1 MITVEFSGVYVGSV
15 CLNEDILA
23 ELYLEDDSSEAAEDA
38 AGLAQDI
45 QNMLEK
51 KQSLVKYGD

>member
-15 CLNEDILA
+15 FLNEDIHA
-23 ELYLEDDSSEAAEDA
+23 EFYLEDDSSEAAEDA
-38 AGLAQDI
+38 VGLAQDI

-51 KQSLVKYGD
+51 RQSLVKKGD

>member
-23 ELYLEDDSSEAAEDA
+23 ELYLEDIARQIAIRIWAEHEAE
-38 AGLAQDI
+38 
-45 QNMLEK
+45 EK
-51 KQSLVKYGD
+51 SKQ

>member
-23 ELYLEDDSSEAAEDA
+23 ELYLEDDSSEAA
-38 AGLAQDI
+38 
-45 QNMLEK
+45 
-51 KQSLVKYGD
+51 

>member
-15 CLNEDILA
+15 CLNEDIHA

-51 KQSLVKYGD
+51 RQPLVKNGD

>member
-1 MITVEFSGVYVGSV
+1 MIIVEFSGVYVGSV
-15 CLNEDILA
+15 CLNEDIHA
-23 ELYLEDDSSEAAEDA
+23 ELYLEDDSSETAEDA

-51 KQSLVKYGD
+51 KQPLVKYGD